1 MNQNTLISN
10 KQFDFDENEDTEI
23 DIIEIIKNIFKNY
36 ILILPFPIIFLLFGV
51 NNTFKQKDIWQGK
64 FQIVLESQE
73 KEDKS
78 NSIEQLEGL
87 DITRLSAFISVPPTS
102 DLQTQVEIL
111 KSQSVLMPAFNLVKE
126 IKFQSG
132 ENTDSLRFMDWIN
145 SALKI
150 DLESGTSVLKVNYF
164 DTDKENIIP
173 VLNKI
178 SDIYQNYPVKKSK
191 QSVSRTITFL
201 KEQIEILE
209 EKSEKSINNFQ
220 EFSLKNNLT
229 FPALD
234 DSKKENF
241 MDYANSQNNFL
252 FLINPN
258 NNSRSREITSK
269 FRQLYR
275 EALRNSVSLENLEKE
290 LHILSIE
297 QEKYQTPW
305 KLISEPSVLEKPVGP
320 SRTLMISQKLMYGIL
335 VGLLISLIRNL
346 IRNAIFSEIK
356 IKKIFNT
363 RILEILSPKE
373 LKSWDEPF
381 RLIKN
386 YPLNDP
392 KESTAIIYIGNIKE
406 KYLDR
411 INQLINIDKN
421 SNITLLTR
429 DIITAKQ
436 YTNKILLFQK
446 GHISAN
452 KLIKFSNRLFN
463 QGIILNGLILLD
475 DDEMIDFD
483 FLLFILNKYILKK
496 IQI

>member
-1 MNQNTLISN
+1 
-10 KQFDFDENEDTEI
+10 
-23 DIIEIIKNIFKNY
+23 
-36 ILILPFPIIFLLFGV
+36 
-51 NNTFKQKDIWQGK
+51 
-64 FQIVLESQE
+64 
-73 KEDKS
+73 
-78 NSIEQLEGL
+78 
-87 DITRLSAFISVPPTS
+87 
-102 DLQTQVEIL
+102 
-111 KSQSVLMPAFNLVKE
+111 
-126 IKFQSG
+126 
-132 ENTDSLRFMDWIN
+132 
-145 SALKI
+145 
-150 DLESGTSVLKVNYF
+150 
-164 DTDKENIIP
+164 
-173 VLNKI
+173 
-178 SDIYQNYPVKKSK
+178 
-191 QSVSRTITFL
+191 
-201 KEQIEILE
+201 
-209 EKSEKSINNFQ
+209 
-220 EFSLKNNLT
+220 
-229 FPALD
+229 
-234 DSKKENF
+234 

-381 RLIKN
+381 RIIKN
-386 YPLNDP
+386 YPINDP

-463 QGIILNGLILLD
+463 QGIILN
-475 DDEMIDFD
+475 
-483 FLLFILNKYILKK
+483 
-496 IQI
+496 